1 MMPNRLEPELDIYQY
16 PEHLRACLAPLPKGP
31 GVYLFHGEA
40 KACRFTSVKA
50 STYAA
55 A

>member
-1 MMPNRLEPELDIYQY
+1 MMPNRLEPEIDIYQY
-16 PEHLRACLAPLPKGP
+16 PEHLRACTAPLPKGRASMC
-31 GVYLFHGEA
+31 FTARA